1 MVKGQTMTTMK
12 DSIQEVTD
20 NISQISKKSIKAQ
33 DVMNILYDT
42 STAVNEFASV
52 MNFFAR

>member
-1 MVKGQTMTTMK
+1 MAKGQTITTMK